1 MLVKIK
7 EALKNIQEKKFD
19 LMRENFNTALAQKA
33 AEKLEEMKVNIASS
47 YFGKK

>member
-1 MLVKIK
+1 MKIK

-19 LMRENFNTALAQKA
+19 LMKENFNSVLVQKA
-33 AEKLEEMKVNIASS
+33 AEKLEEMKVELASS